1 VLEDSFLS
9 KRKALTIF
17 LERPGEEELRVLL
30 EKELQLLLENV
41 GISVVGTVVQRR
53 ATPDPAFFIGQ
64 GKAEEAALMARS
76 LNAGV
81 LVFDDAL
88 TPSQVFNLK
97 KRTGLEIQDR
107 PGVIVTIFQAR
118 AHTAEAKL
126 QVELARCRYEVPLL
140 KGLGQQMSR
149 TGGGIGTRGPGE
161 TEFERHRRKLERRIR
176 DIDKKLQALRQR
188 RGYQR
193 QRRARAGFPTV
204 SLVGYTNSGK
214 STLLRTLSGDASI
227 LAKDQLFST
236 LDTAV
241 RRVTLPG
248 GRKILMADTVG
259 FIRKLPPELVAAF
272 RATLEEVAAADLVLF
287 VLEVS
292 SPDVMERLQ
301 TVQQML
307 FDIGA
312 GMVPRILVLNKVD
325 LVDVVFL
332 ERIQERLV
340 GAGET
345 VVPVSAL
352 RGDGLD
358 VLLQRIAARLN
369 EKPWEE
375 SV

>member
-1 VLEDSFLS
+1 MPEDSSLS
-9 KRKALTIF
+9 KRRALTVF
-17 LERPGEEELRVLL
+17 LERPGEEDLRVLL

-53 ATPDPAFFIGQ
+53 AAPDPAFFIGQ

-76 LNAGV
+76 LDAGV

-88 TPSQVFNLK
+88 TPGQVLNLK

-176 DIDKKLQALRQR
+176 DIDKKLQVVRQR
-188 RGYQR
+188 REYQR
-193 QRRARAGFPTV
+193 KRRSRSGFPTIA
-204 SLVGYTNSGK
+204 LVGYTNSGK
-214 STLLRTLSGDASI
+214 STLLRTLSGDGSI
-227 LAKDQLFST
+227 LARDQLFST

-248 GRKILMADTVG
+248 GREILMADTVG
-259 FIRKLPPELVAAF
+259 FIRKLPPALVAAF
-272 RATLEEVAAADLVLF
+272 RATLEEVASADLVLL
-287 VLEVS
+287 VLEVA
-292 SPDVMERLQ
+292 SPDVTETLQ

-312 GMVPRILVLNKVD
+312 GTVPRILVLNKVD
-325 LVDVVFL
+325 LVDSVFL

-345 VVPVSAL
+345 VVSVSAL

-358 VLLQRIAARLN
+358 VLLRRIAARLN